1 MGFVEKLEE
10 YEKTLKTLMDCM
22 NKLIEENKQMR
33 ENVVGI
39 NLRFEAICKEND
51 ELMKKQIELEKSLKK

>member
-1 MGFVEKLEE
+1 MGFAQRLEE
-10 YEKTLKTLMDCM
+10 FEETLKTLMKCM
-22 NKLIEENKQMR
+22 DKLIEENKQMR

-51 ELMKKQIELEKSLKK
+51 ELMKKQLELEKCLKK